1 MSENL
6 TPKPDVVPV
15 APIKQEAPKATESKV
30 EDQVDFWANAWA
42 NRGV

>member
-1 MSENL
+1 VSENL
-6 TPKPDVVPV
+6 TPKAESTPVVP
-15 APIKQEAPKATESKV
+15 AKQEAPKAAESKV

>member
-1 MSENL
+1 VSENL
-6 TPKPDVVPV
+6 TPKAEAAPV
-15 APIKQEAPKATESKV
+15 APVKQEAPKVAESKV